1 MKIKGLVG
9 LFLAGIV
16 ACACGSTAVSTSTSS
31 NPQTQSSQPQPQRKP
46 SSSQGTNSF
55 KADFA
60 FVQPEVDASRYAP
73 AQALL
78 ETMEQNPSALSKSEF
93 FAASKAYEPGS
104 ATFNKVY
111 ETAVKYFPN
120 DETVNLN
127 RANAR
132 MQAND
137 TLGAKSFLDKA
148 GESAAAVYSRGVW
161 YALRDNFQ
169 QALTYF
175 YRAEEMGYPKAA
187 AAVRALVG
195 SK

>member
-1 MKIKGLVG
+1 MKIKGLFG
-9 LFLAGIV
+9 LMLAGML
-16 ACACGSTAVSTSTSS
+16 ACACGSTAVSTTSS
-31 NPQTQSSQPQPQRKP
+31 SQAQTQSAQPQPQRKP
-46 SSSQGTNSF
+46 ASPQSSTTF

-60 FVQPEVDASRYAP
+60 FVQPEVDAAKYAP

-78 ETMEQNPSALSKSEF
+78 QTMEQNPSALSKNEYY
-93 FAASKAYEPGS
+93 AASKAYEPGS
-104 ATFNKVY
+104 AGFNKVY

-120 DETVNLN
+120 DEMVNLN

-137 TLGAKSFLDKA
+137 TVGAKAFLDKA

-161 YALRDNFQ
+161 YALRGSLQ
-169 QALTYF
+169 QALAYF
-175 YRAEEMGYPKAA
+175 NKAEEMGYPKAA

>member
-1 MKIKGLVG
+1 MNAKIIISVLLGGMMVLG
-9 LFLAGIV
+9 
-16 ACACGSTAVSTSTSS
+16 CGTSTPAASS
-31 NPQTQSSQPQPQRKP
+31 QVQTQSSQPQPQRKP
-46 SSSQGTNSF
+46 SSSAGTNTF

-60 FVQPEVDASRYAP
+60 FVQPEVDAAKYAP
-73 AQALL
+73 AQKLL

>member
-1 MKIKGLVG
+1 MKIKGLFG
-9 LFLAGIV
+9 LMLAGLI
-16 ACACGSTAVSTSTSS
+16 ACACGSTAVSTTSS
-31 NPQTQSSQPQPQRKP
+31 SQVQTQSAQPQPQRKP
-46 SSSQGTNSF
+46 ASTQSSTAF

-60 FVQPEVDASRYAP
+60 FVQPEVDATKYAP

-78 ETMEQNPSALSKSEF
+78 QTMEQSPSSLSKNEYY
-93 FAASKAYEPGS
+93 AASKAYEPGS
-104 ATFNKVY
+104 AGFNKVY
-111 ETAVKYFPN
+111 ETAVKYFPG
-120 DETVNLN
+120 DEMVNLN

-137 TLGAKSFLDKA
+137 TVGAKAFLDKA

-161 YALRDNFQ
+161 YALRGSLQ
-169 QALTYF
+169 QALAYF
-175 YRAEEMGYPKAA
+175 SKAEEMGYPKAA

>member
-1 MKIKGLVG
+1 MPAGARP
-9 LFLAGIV
+9 FLLSQV
-16 ACACGSTAVSTSTSS
+16 
-31 NPQTQSSQPQPQRKP
+31 QTQSAQPQPQRKP
-46 SSSQGTNSF
+46 ATVSGTSTY

-60 FVQPEVDASRYAP
+60 FVQPEVDAAKYAP
-73 AQALL
+73 AQKLL